1 MTLRQDVA
9 RPRTYIGCVAPA
21 NPIRIAIVNDY
32 EVVVRGL
39 HAMLAPFDDR
49 VEVVELDVQEP
60 VRSSVDLTLYDT
72 FSQTQVDD
80 VDVDVDEILGNE
92 HAGSLVVYTWNMHP
106 QLVEVALA
114 KGCRGYLD
122 KALDATDLVSA
133 LERVAGGDLVISP
146 TTVET
151 LVEDP
156 PDLGG
161 DWPGRDVGLSARE
174 AEVVS
179 LITQGMTNADI
190 ASRTYLSINSVKTYI
205 RTAYRKMGVS
215 RRAQAVRWG
224 IEHGMVPDRMRVHN
238 PQPDPVRH

>member
-72 FSQTQVDD
+72 FSETQVD
-80 VDVDVDEILGNE
+80 DVDVDEILGNE
-92 HAGSLVVYTWNMHP
+92 HAGSLVVYTWNMQP

-114 KGCRGYLD
+114 KGCRRATPEQAYVQVR
-122 KALDATDLVSA
+122 AL
-133 LERVAGGDLVISP
+133 R
-146 TTVET
+146 
-151 LVEDP
+151 
-156 PDLGG
+156 
-161 DWPGRDVGLSARE
+161 
-174 AEVVS
+174 
-179 LITQGMTNADI
+179 
-190 ASRTYLSINSVKTYI
+190 
-205 RTAYRKMGVS
+205 
-215 RRAQAVRWG
+215 
-224 IEHGMVPDRMRVHN
+224 
-238 PQPDPVRH
+238 